1 MQQRGGGETDSEKA
15 IEQYL
20 VKKVREAGGIAYKF
34 VSPGNRGVPDRVVVF
49 PDGRIVFAEIKCDT
63 GELSAQQNNQIKKLR
78 RLNQTVRV
86 IYSKEEVNMFM
97 SEFGGRL

>member
-1 MQQRGGGETDSEKA
+1 MDSEKA

-20 VKKVREAGGIAYKF
+20 VKKVREAGGMAYKF

>member
-1 MQQRGGGETDSEKA
+1 MDSEKA

-20 VKKVREAGGIAYKF
+20 VKKVREAGGRAYKF

-49 PDGRIVFAEIKCDT
+49 PDGRIVFAELKCDT
-63 GELSAQQNNQIKKLR
+63 GELSAQQKNQIKKLR

-86 IYSKEEVNMFM
+86 IYSKEEVDRFM
-97 SEFGGRL
+97 SEFGGGI